1 MTTSQF
7 QGRPY
12 ALISTDG
19 HAGAH
24 PADYR
29 PYLERRWHD
38 EFDAWLTAFT
48 DPWWEID
55 PDSNYKA
62 GVASYVDPIN
72 WESTKRL
79 ELLESFGIVGE
90 VIFPNTAQPFYP
102 TATLAAAAPRSR
114 DEYERRWAG
123 LQAHNRWLVDFC
135 NDTPGRRYGLV
146 QLFLDD
152 VDAAVAEVRWAK
164 DAGLKG
170 VLLPPDHHL
179 NLINLYYPSL
189 EPLWAT
195 CAELDMPLHRHGIV
209 VGNAE
214 EGHPESQA
222 IAQICGTYESGYF
235 GHRSLFQLV
244 LSGVFERHPQLK
256 FVFTE
261 LGGTNWSLPE
271 IQRLDT
277 WVETSLHDPVLS
289 LFGRSAAER
298 LSMKPSEYFHRN
310 VFLSTLVG
318 PDDVASRHDVGIDRI
333 LWGADFP
340 HHEGTVPYVV
350 ESLRGTMAEVPE
362 DEVRQ
367 LTSGNAAH
375 IYDIDLEQ
383 LQRTADRFGPAPELI
398 ATPLSPDELAGLS
411 GLSVFRGIHRP
422 QEAAQSTPR

>member
-1 MTTSQF
+1 MTTSQVH
-7 QGRPY
+7 GRPY
-12 ALISTDG
+12 VLISTDG
-19 HAGAH
+19 HAGAD
-24 PADYR
+24 PADYK

-38 EFDAWLTAFT
+38 EFDAWWAAFT

-55 PDSNYKA
+55 PDSKYKA

-135 NDTPGRRYGLV
+135 GDAPGRRYGLV

-195 CAELDMPLHRHGIV
+195 CAELDMPVHRHGIV

-214 EGHPESQA
+214 AGHPESQA

-244 LSGVFERHPQLK
+244 LSGVFERYPGMK

-271 IQRLDT
+271 IQRLDS

-289 LFGRSAAER
+289 RFGRSAAR
-298 LSMKPSEYFHRN
+298 GLSMKPSEYFRRN

-318 PDDVASRHDVGIDRI
+318 PADIACRHDVGMDRI

-340 HHEGTVPYVV
+340 HQEGTVPYVV
-350 ESLRGTMAEVPE
+350 ESLRATMAAVPE

-367 LTSGNAAH
+367 LTSGNAAAV
-375 IYDIDLEQ
+375 YGIDLEQ
-383 LQRTADRFGPAPELI
+383 LQPVADRFGPGPELI
-398 ATPLSPDELAGLS
+398 ATSLSPGERDGLS
-411 GLSVFRGIHRP
+411 GLSIFRGILGTKKP
-422 QEAAQSTPR
+422 AESTPG